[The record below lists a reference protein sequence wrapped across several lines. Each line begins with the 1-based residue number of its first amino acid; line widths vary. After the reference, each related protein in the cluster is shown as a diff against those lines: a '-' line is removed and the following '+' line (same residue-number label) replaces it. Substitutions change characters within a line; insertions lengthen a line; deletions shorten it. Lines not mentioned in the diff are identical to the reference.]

1 MSSGRVES
9 SRMTRYGMVID
20 IDSCIGCYNCQLVC
34 KDEHVG
40 NDWPPYS
47 APQPDLGQFW
57 LKLTEKE
64 RVFPQVVKVAY
75 IPIPC
80 MHCKD
85 APCVKAAK
93 DGAVYARPDGIII
106 IDPVKARGQ
115 KQIVDSCPYGAIYWN
130 EQTEAPEAG
139 GLAQKCT
146 LCAHL
151 LDDGFKQPR
160 CVESCPTDAM
170 VFGDMD
176 DPESQV
182 SKLIKSGKTEIMK
195 PELGLDTAVR
205 YIGLP
210 KPMIGGSVIFGDTD
224 ECGAGVGVTVVDEAG
239 QTASAK
245 TNNYGDFL
253 VDRLVAGKKYTVRL
267 DHPKYSSKEMQIVV
281 DGDKSLGEIVLTKK

>member
-1 MSSGRVES
+1 
-9 SRMTRYGMVID
+9 MTRYGMVID
-20 IDSCIGCYNCQLVC
+20 VDSCIGCYNCQITC

-40 NDWPPYS
+40 NDWLPYAAS
-47 APQPDLGQFW
+47 QPDTGHFW
-57 LKLTEKE
+57 LKLTERE

-75 IPIPC
+75 TPILC

-85 APCVKAAK
+85 APCVKAAR
-93 DGAVYARPDGIII
+93 DGAVYTRPDGIVI
-106 IDPVKARGQ
+106 IDPVKAKGQ
-115 KQIVDSCPYGAIYWN
+115 KQIVGSCPYGAIYWN
-130 EQTEAPEAG
+130 EQKEAPELG

-146 LCAHL
+146 FCAHL

-170 VFGDMD
+170 IFGDMD
-176 DPESQV
+176 DPESQI
-182 SKLIKSGKTEIMK
+182 SKLIKGGKTETMS

-224 ECGAGVGVTVVDEAG
+224 ECGVDVDVTVVDEAG
-239 QTASAK
+239 QGINAK

-253 VDRLVAGKKYTVRL
+253 VDKLVAGRKYLVRL
-267 DHPKYSSKEMQIVV
+267 NHPKYSSKEIPIVV
-281 DGDKSLGEIVLTKK
+281 DGDTSLGEIVLSKK